1 MKRLIAS
8 TILAAGLALAAAAPA
23 QAGNGKDTPG
33 GPCTDGPGKGTGNPC
48 NGNHGNP
55 SPEGNA
61 HEKVDYDSHPDP
73 FTVARPGND
82 RGAFITQIG
91 NAGRA
96 AISQTANTQYARVDQ
111 RGGDG
116 NRAEVNQSGD
126 GAHYALVAQDGS
138 DNRVDLAQSG
148 LGPEVALLQ
157 QTGSGNTMLF
167 DQQGGSV
174 SSGVAATQ
182 LGDNNTMMLAQ
193 SGDNNQALLVQDGS
207 GNAMTA
213 SQTGGNNQLSWTQ
226 TGDNHTD
233 LAISQSGGDAVAVT
247 QSW

>member
-1 MKRLIAS
+1 MRRPIAA
-8 TILAAGLALAAAAPA
+8 TILAAGLALAAAGPA
-23 QAGNGKDTPG
+23 QADTTKDTPG
-33 GPCTDGPGKGTGNPC
+33 GPCTDGPGQGTGNPC

-61 HEKVDYDSHPDP
+61 REKIDYDHHPDP
-73 FTVARPGND
+73 FTIARPGND

-96 AISQTANTQYARVDQ
+96 TISQSVNTQYARIDQ
-111 RGGDG
+111 RNGDS
-116 NRAEVNQSGD
+116 NRAQVSQSGN

-138 DNRVDLAQSG
+138 GNQLDLTQSG
-148 LGPEVALLQ
+148 LGAEVALLQ
-157 QTGSGNTMLF
+157 QTGSGNIMLF

-182 LGDNNTMMLAQ
+182 LGDSNTITLAQ
-193 SGDNNQALLVQDGS
+193 SGDNNQARLVQDGS

-226 TGDNHTD
+226 VGDNHSD

>member
-1 MKRLIAS
+1 LRRLIAS
-8 TILAAGLALAAAAPA
+8 TILAAGLAFAVAAPA
-23 QAGNGKDTPG
+23 DADTNRDTPG
-33 GPCTDGPGKGTGNPC
+33 GPCTDGPGQGTGNPC

-61 HEKVDYDSHPDP
+61 HEKVDYDHHPDP
-73 FTVARPGND
+73 FTIARPGND

-96 AISQTANTQYARVDQ
+96 IISQTANPQYARIDQ
-111 RGGDG
+111 RSGDG
-116 NRAEVNQSGD
+116 NRAAVSQSGQ

-138 DNRVDLAQSG
+138 GNQVDLMQSG
-148 LGPEVALLQ
+148 VGPEVALLQ
-157 QTGSGNTMLF
+157 QTGNGNTMLF

-182 LGDNNTMMLAQ
+182 LGDNNAMTLAQ
-193 SGDNNQALLVQDGS
+193 SGDNNQARLVQDGS

-226 TGDNHTD
+226 VGDNHTD
-233 LAISQSGGDAVAVT
+233 LAISQSGGEALAVT